1 MKSWSMDYMGKGIRF
16 EVDRLRREHN
26 ELIGELTVYCHLP
39 GAKTIANTEGV
50 LISGDFNF
58 SSIRARQERAK
69 LLAMRARSGDQVDW
83 YGLLEEFCLGVLAR
97 ERHGDDSIDI
107 WDLALPPAED
117 DFSIHGIFLP
127 RRLPS
132 ILFGDGGSA
141 KSYFGL
147 YLAGQLAKQGINVA
161 FCDWEM
167 SGTEHRQRMEYL
179 FRLDTPRPRFR
190 YLGCSE
196 PLHTE
201 IDRIRHMVKD
211 HAIRYAI
218 FDSISV
224 ACGGRPEEAEIAA
237 RYFLDL
243 RQLDIG
249 SLHIAHTNK
258 SEAAD
263 QKPFGSAFWHNLA
276 RSTWFIQASREA
288 NTSTLGFFN
297 RKSNTG
303 PLRSAVAV
311 AMTFGCQSVEF
322 GKGDLTTSPE
332 LSAKLPIWQRMIPLL
347 QVRGPM
353 TMVHL
358 AEELDTAVDTIK
370 KAVKRSKAFRIIEG
384 ATGIPNR
391 VGLAEGWGTR

>member
-1 MKSWSMDYMGKGIRF
+1 MKSWSMEYLGKGIRF

-26 ELIGELTVYCHLP
+26 ELIGELTVYCNLP
-39 GAKTIANTEGV
+39 GARTIANTDGI
-50 LISGDFNF
+50 LTSGDFNF

-69 LLAMRARSGDQVDW
+69 LLTMRAMSGDQVDW
-83 YGLLEEFCLGVLAR
+83 YGLLEEFCLGVIAR
-97 ERHGDDSIDI
+97 ERHGDESLDI
-107 WDLALPPAED
+107 WDLDLSPTED
-117 DFSIHGIFLP
+117 DFSIHGIYLP

-147 YLAGQLAKQGINVA
+147 YLAGQLAKQGVNVA

-167 SGTEHRQRMEYL
+167 SGSEHRQRMEYV
-179 FRLDTPRPRFR
+179 FRFDNPRPHIR

-196 PLHTE
+196 PLHME

-258 SEAAD
+258 SEAAA

-276 RSTWFIQASREA
+276 RSTWFVQASRDG

-303 PLRSAVAV
+303 PLRAAAAVT
-311 AMTFGCQSVEF
+311 MTFGHQSVQF
-322 GKGDLTTSPE
+322 ARGDLNNSPE
-332 LSAKLPIWQRMIPLL
+332 LSEKLPVWQRMIPLL
-347 QVRGPM
+347 EVRGPM
-353 TMVHL
+353 PMITI
-358 AEELDTAVDTIK
+358 AEELDAAVDTIK

-391 VGLAEGWGTR
+391 IGLAAGVGTR